1 MRSSRCR
8 CWRRASCDP
17 SNPARA
23 AMRNDLAFEVWS
35 RERQQRIEGVL
46 EAILPAVGNT
56 PARLAAAMRHAVL
69 GGGKRLRPLLAYA
82 AGELVGADADA
93 VDARAAAVE
102 LVHAYS
108 LVHDDLP
115 CMDDDVLRRGR
126 PACHVAFGVATA
138 LLAGDA
144 LQALAF
150 GILARA
156 PGGAE
161 ACRVL
166 ADAAGP
172 AGMAGGQQLDLE
184 ATADATGVDE
194 LSRLQRMKTGALI
207 DAAVRLGAGCGRALS
222 ADEDAAL
229 GAFARAIGLAFQ
241 VVDDLLDAEG
251 AAPGLGKTAGKDAAR
266 GKATFVTLLGR
277 GEAKRRAQAL
287 NAEAHAALHP
297 FGRNAMRLAE
307 LAD

>member
-1 MRSSRCR
+1 
-8 CWRRASCDP
+8 
-17 SNPARA
+17 
-23 AMRNDLAFEVWS
+23 MRNDLAFEVWS

-115 CMDDDVLRRGR
+115 CMDDDALRRGR
-126 PACHVAFGVATA
+126 PSCHVAFGVATA
-138 LLAGDA
+138 LLTGDA
-144 LQALAF
+144 LQSLAF
-150 GILARA
+150 EVLSRG
-156 PGGAE
+156 PGAAE

-166 ADAAGP
+166 AEAAGS
-172 AGMAGGQQLDLE
+172 AGMAGGQQLDL
-184 ATADATGVDE
+184 DAAPGTTDLDALV
-194 LSRLQRMKTGALI
+194 RLQRMKTGALI
-207 DAAVRLGAGCGRALS
+207 DAAIRLGAGCGRAPS
-222 ADEDAAL
+222 ADEVAAL
-229 GAFARAIGLAFQ
+229 DGYARAIGLAFQ

-251 AAPGLGKTAGKDAAR
+251 SSATLGKTAGKDAVQ
-266 GKATFVTLLGR
+266 GKATFVTVLGR
-277 GEAKRRAQAL
+277 SEARRRAQAL
-287 NAEAHAALHP
+287 YADAHAALRP
-297 FGRNAMRLAE
+297 LGRDATRLAE
-307 LAD
+307 LAQWIVGRSR

>member
-115 CMDDDVLRRGR
+115 CMDDDALRRGR
-126 PACHVAFGVATA
+126 PSCHVAFGVATA
-138 LLAGDA
+138 LLTGDA
-144 LQALAF
+144 LQSLAF
-150 GILARA
+150 EVLSRG
-156 PGGAE
+156 PGAAE

-166 ADAAGP
+166 AEAAGS
-172 AGMAGGQQLDLE
+172 AGMAGGQQLDL
-184 ATADATGVDE
+184 D
-194 LSRLQRMKTGALI
+194 
-207 DAAVRLGAGCGRALS
+207 
-222 ADEDAAL
+222 
-229 GAFARAIGLAFQ
+229 
-241 VVDDLLDAEG
+241 
-251 AAPGLGKTAGKDAAR
+251 AAPGTTDLDALAR
-266 GKATFVTLLGR
+266 
-277 GEAKRRAQAL
+277 
-287 NAEAHAALHP
+287 
-297 FGRNAMRLAE
+297 
-307 LAD
+307 